1 MGNGGE
7 VKRNEEKKNSLCEC
21 LLLPQQTWE
30 WVGGGGGMIGFISI
44 CRHPLTAFYLIYF
57 TFFFCTC
64 TLLPRERVCLSTS
77 ARYNCLIVSNATASF
92 PRQRFAKSLISS
104 YWTARILEGLYWLSC
119 LCLCSTHT
127 LMKSQVCGTFW
138 RPHTNTHGMFRP
150 CTLLSD
156 HICPISHVHF
166 SHSLTL
172 PS

>member
-1 MGNGGE
+1 M
-7 VKRNEEKKNSLCEC
+7 
-21 LLLPQQTWE
+21 
-30 WVGGGGGMIGFISI
+30 FIIASTNLGVSG
-44 CRHPLTAFYLIYF
+44 RRGWDDRLHFYLSTSSDSFLSYLLYL
-57 TFFFCTC
+57 FFFVLARSFRASVCV
-64 TLLPRERVCLSTS
+64 RVCLSTS

-127 LMKSQVCGTFW
+127 LMKSQVCGTFC